1 MKSFLTRHS
10 QRILGVLSGFDRVL
24 FRGTLRSISY
34 VKGLEIFLNANHILL
49 KDFAAFAQRC
59 TAQLAAHA
67 EQIARKAGRPY
78 RYLESS
84 SVRKEDLAR
93 EIAERDG
100 MTRGLVCV
108 LYAVEPCKTF
118 FIYRNRAT
126 KRLDLVARQGKCRF
140 FYFYFLDREF
150 GLMHIRVQSW
160 FPFELQVCLNGR
172 SYLARQMEREGI
184 GFQQQGNCFTWIED
198 LPRAQVLLERLNTRD
213 WIKTLAVL
221 GRRVNPLLGSLL
233 RGVNDYYWTIRQSEC
248 ATDVMFRDPAALQEV
263 YPRLCEHALAHFL
276 SADVMRFLGRGPQG
290 TAPTQVISSLR
301 RGEEGVR
308 VKHTVNENSVK
319 MYDKAGCILRIETT
333 INNPIRFQ
341 VLRKVTREGRPA
353 LAWQKMRKGVSD
365 TKRRVEVSLAANGR
379 YLDALAVVGE
389 KTPSRRILDPVS
401 QPVEKD
407 RYRYR
412 GLRPISPEEAEIFQA
427 VLHGEHL
434 PFGFSNR
441 QLQTCLY
448 PQPAR
453 DDADARRRSQFVSR
467 KLRLLR
473 AHGLVHRVSGKRL
486 YRVSEKGHQVISTA
500 LIFRET
506 DFALLEAKAA

>member
-1 MKSFLTRHS
+1 
-10 QRILGVLSGFDRVL
+10 
-24 FRGTLRSISY
+24 
-34 VKGLEIFLNANHILL
+34 
-49 KDFAAFAQRC
+49 
-59 TAQLAAHA
+59 
-67 EQIARKAGRPY
+67 
-78 RYLESS
+78 
-84 SVRKEDLAR
+84 
-93 EIAERDG
+93 
-100 MTRGLVCV
+100 
-108 LYAVEPCKTF
+108 
-118 FIYRNRAT
+118 
-126 KRLDLVARQGKCRF
+126 
-140 FYFYFLDREF
+140 
-150 GLMHIRVQSW
+150 
-160 FPFELQVCLNGR
+160 
-172 SYLARQMEREGI
+172 MEREGI

-198 LPRAQVLLERLNTRD
+198 LSRAQVLLERLNTRD
-213 WIKTLAVL
+213 WTKTLAVL
-221 GRRVNPLLGSLL
+221 GRRVNPLLKSLL
-233 RGVNDYYWTIRQSEC
+233 RGVFDYYWTIRQSEC

-263 YPRLCEHALAHFL
+263 YPALCQHALAHF
-276 SADVMRFLGRGPQG
+276 SSEDVMRFLGRGPQG

-341 VLRKVTREGRPA
+341 VLRKVTREGKSA

-365 TKRRVEVSLAANGR
+365 TKRRVEVSLAANAR
-379 YLDALAVVGE
+379 YLDALAVIGE
-389 KTPSRRILDPVS
+389 STPSHRILDPVS

-412 GLRPISPEEAEIFQA
+412 GLRPISPEEAQLFQA

-453 DDADARRRSQFVSR
+453 DAADARRRSQFVSR

>member
-49 KDFAAFAQRC
+49 KDFAGFAQRC
-59 TAQLAAHA
+59 TTQLAAHA

-100 MTRGLVCV
+100 ITRGLVCV

-118 FIYRNRAT
+118 FIYRNRAK

-150 GLMHIRVQSW
+150 GLMHVRLQSW
-160 FPFELQVCLNGR
+160 FPFEVQVCLNGR
-172 SYLARQMEREGI
+172 SYLAKQMEREGI
-184 GFQQQGNCFTWIED
+184 GFKQQGNCFTWIED
-198 LPRAQVLLERLNTRD
+198 LSRAQVLLDRLNRRD
-213 WIKTLAVL
+213 WVKTLAVL
-221 GRRVNPLLGSLL
+221 AHRVNPLRKSLL
-233 RGVNDYYWTIRQSEC
+233 HGVFDYYWTIRQSEC
-248 ATDVMFRDPAALQEV
+248 ATDLMFRDPAALQEV
-263 YPRLCEHALAHFL
+263 YPRLCEHALTHF
-276 SADVMRFLGRGPQG
+276 SSEDVMRFLGRGPQG
-290 TAPTQVISSLR
+290 PDPTQVISSLTR
-301 RGEEGVR
+301 RVEGVR

-319 MYDKAGCILRIETT
+319 MYDKAGSVLRVETT
-333 INNPIRFQ
+333 VNNPIRFQ
-341 VLRKVTREGRPA
+341 VLREVPRKGKTA
-353 LAWQKMRKGVSD
+353 LAWRKMRKGVSD
-365 TKRRVEVSLAANGR
+365 TRRRVEVSLAANAR
-379 YLDALAVVGE
+379 YLDALAVIGE
-389 KTPSRRILDPVS
+389 STPSHRILDPVS
-401 QPVEKD
+401 QPVQKD

-412 GLRPISPEEAEIFQA
+412 GLRPVAPEEAQLFQA
-427 VLHGEHL
+427 ILHGEHL
-434 PFGFSNR
+434 PFGFTNR
-441 QLQTCLY
+441 QLQSGLY

-453 DDADARRRSQFVSR
+453 DAVEARRRSQFVSR

-473 AHGLVHRVSGKRL
+473 AHGLVHKVSGKRL
-486 YRVSEKGHQVISTA
+486 YRISEKGHRVITTA